1 MQTAHKV
8 IPHADSWLTTSK
20 QSDKYDF
27 MVQMYTAEVVEV
39 MWPCMSHVT
48 FWPLSL
54 LITFPGYGRDSLGMR
69 LMCFTYHQQLVSECM
84 D

>member
-39 MWPCMSHVT
+39 M
-48 FWPLSL
+48 
-54 LITFPGYGRDSLGMR
+54 
-69 LMCFTYHQQLVSECM
+69 
-84 D
+84 